1 MKIAKKVLALVMA
14 IAVIG
19 CSAAMA
25 FAAEATPEVVLD
37 TTWEIDEYDCITL
50 RINFKNAA
58 GDVDGLKAWSLTV
71 DYDKSIFNFDSF
83 VEGADAEQVGN
94 SKNNS
99 FATEVNGND
108 DGTIV
113 IGGYFKECLWT
124 AEKFAGDAKRG
135 ATCVVNADDFNAYEI
150 YLIVED
156 AAALKAGT
164 AIEVKGTFDTTEVA
178 GNVTNVVEEPSTAAP
193 EETTAAPEETTAA
206 PEETTAAPEET
217 TTEEAPST
225 PEETTAKG
233 ETDKGPA
240 TGDTGVLAIAAGVV
254 ALAGAAFVVS
264 KKRK

>member
-25 FAAEATPEVVLD
+25 FAAPAAPEVVLD

-50 RINFKNAA
+50 RVNFKNAA
-58 GDVDGLKAWSLTV
+58 DDAAGLKAWNLTV
-71 DYDKSIFNFDSF
+71 NYDASIFAFDSF

-99 FATEVNGND
+99 FSTEVNGND
-108 DGTIV
+108 DGAIV
-113 IGGYFKECLWT
+113 IGGYFKDCLWT

-178 GNVTNVVEEPSTAAP
+178 GKVTNVVDEP
-193 EETTAAPEETTAA
+193 TTAAPETTTEA
-206 PEETTAAPEET
+206 PET

-225 PEETTAKG
+225 PNEETTAKG